1 MMLPPS
7 SRKGALGLQKGPR
20 MEEEVGKTPDSEAIL
35 WAISSTRLG
44 YIRYDTCVEILK
56 GYLRF
61 ESNDV
66 GDAMPFISLLIANL
80 SHGIHELDTYHPLI
94 DGEFD
99 FSSKV
104 MDMSDQS

>member
-1 MMLPPS
+1 
-7 SRKGALGLQKGPR
+7 

-44 YIRYDTCVEILK
+44 CVRYDDCVGNLN

-61 ESNDV
+61 EPNDV
-66 GDAMPFISLLIANL
+66 GDALSLISLLIADL
-80 SHGIHELDTYHPLI
+80 SDGIHELDAHHPLI